1 MRVFRAARIALVKI
15 HTLKQRNLRPTV
27 TIRVVQQQGITII
40 TAVGG
45 LRRAV
50 AVQRSRCRSLDRDAV
65 IRGIRRQAAVSHQL
79 RHGVVAAG
87 RSRRCRR
94 R

>member
-15 HTLKQRNLRPTV
+15 HTLKQRNLRLTATV
-27 TIRVVQQQGITII
+27 PVVQQQGITII

-50 AVQRSRCRSLDRDAV
+50 AVQRS
-65 IRGIRRQAAVSHQL
+65 
-79 RHGVVAAG
+79 
-87 RSRRCRR
+87 
-94 R
+94 